1 MCCVID
7 RLLSLVY
14 TTKLPSFATEDCK
27 TTSFLGHE
35 TLLRLLVS
43 HSSPLLCHCNEPSWV
58 DHGCR
63 LEWGFRTTN
72 KYEEAAVMILK
83 TWILC
88 CVESHRWLWL
98 LTYELYIF
106 TRFRQ
111 DHTLSFSFYFLFLLS
126 GYNA

>member
-43 HSSPLLCHCNEPSWV
+43 HSSPLLCYCGEPSWV

-63 LEWGFRTTN
+63 LE
-72 KYEEAAVMILK
+72 
-83 TWILC
+83 
-88 CVESHRWLWL
+88 
-98 LTYELYIF
+98 
-106 TRFRQ
+106 
-111 DHTLSFSFYFLFLLS
+111 
-126 GYNA
+126 